1 MRTARALERHLE
13 EDIVARHCVTTP
25 RAPSVASGRALNAPH
40 TRAKWSRARAKWS
53 LRVFV
58 SAKVLVG
65 CKSWSTLFKSGA
77 YGQKDT
83 GLDEPLKFVTT
94 FPYRSEET
102 EARRVP
108 LCTPCASG
116 YPPDRR
122 RFGQPRVPHAR
133 VVSSRGSTGAPHTT
147 SPNPPPGE
155 HVTSQWHLLGT
166 PPRHREEPLRGSPW
180 WAQGSPGS
188 PPRRTSRAGGAR

>member
-13 EDIVARHCVTTP
+13 EDIVARHCVTIP

-53 LRVFV
+53 LVCSV
-58 SAKVLVG
+58 KVLVG
-65 CKSWSTLFKSGA
+65 CKSRSTLFKSGA

-116 YPPDRR
+116 YPRVIRR

-133 VVSSRGSTGAPHTT
+133 VVSSRGATGAPRTT

-155 HVTSQWHLLGT
+155 HVTSRWQLLGT
-166 PPRHREEPLRGSPW
+166 PPTQEEPLPGSPW
-180 WAQGSPGS
+180 WAPGSPGS
-188 PPRRTSRAGGAR
+188 PPRRALRAGGAR